1 MKDIQNT
8 LCFLLVF
15 FGFFPFRFMLYTNVM
30 KSSTE
35 SSFQTRQ
42 IGRSHYRFCT
52 LRNKEREELEQA
64 KRVLTLG
71 VLIFSGIPNADSSLV
86 HDSKQDGRKSRNFV
100 HRTRSKGKKSLFI
113 NLRDSTLITL
123 HI

>member
-1 MKDIQNT
+1 MDEGYSKYS
-8 LCFLLVF
+8 LFFVFCFS
-15 FGFFPFRFMLYTNVM
+15 PFRFMSYTNVM

-52 LRNKEREELEQA
+52 LRNKEREEL
-64 KRVLTLG
+64 TLR